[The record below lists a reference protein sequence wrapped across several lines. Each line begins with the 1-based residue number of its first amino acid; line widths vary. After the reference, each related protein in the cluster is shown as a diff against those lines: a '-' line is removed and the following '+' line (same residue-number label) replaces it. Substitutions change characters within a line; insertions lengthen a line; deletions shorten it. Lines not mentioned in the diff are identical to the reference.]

1 MELFTISLFLLLC
14 NLVSG
19 QAPGKSTDNHPKLET
34 FRCTVNDG
42 CQKQTNYIVADYS
55 QHEVRTASGVSCV
68 NRDNPPNSTACT
80 TPEECASN
88 CVIEAISDYS
98 AVAVNTSGTDI
109 QMRIFNDTGA
119 EIRPRVYLLEE
130 SKERYEM
137 ISLTGAEFTF
147 DVDMTKL
154 PCGLNA
160 ALYLSEMPSDGGKSS
175 SSLNKLGPSWGTGY
189 CDAQCFK
196 TSFING
202 VGNFEG
208 KGSCCNE
215 LDIWEA
221 NTRATHIAPHPCSQP
236 GLYKCVG
243 DECEQAGV
251 CDKAGCSWNP
261 NVINAT
267 HYYGT
272 GDKFTVDTTR
282 KFTVVTQFPSEN
294 GKLKELR
301 RLYVQDGKVIQNNVV
316 NINGPP
322 KINFMNDDYCQAT
335 GASQFSRLGGMEVMG
350 DAMTRGMVLA
360 LSVWWDHVTFMNWL
374 DVGNNGPCNT
384 TEGDP
389 LVAAKIVSNPEV
401 TFSNIRYGEINS
413 TLNMKL

>member
-1 MELFTISLFLLLC
+1 MALSIISVFLLLS

-19 QAPGKSTDNHPKLET
+19 QTPGKQTDNHPKLET

-42 CQKQTNYIVADYS
+42 CQKKTNYIVADSS
-55 QHEVRTASGVSCV
+55 QHQIKTSGGVSCA
-68 NRDNPPNSTACT
+68 NGDNPPNSTACT
-80 TPEECASN
+80 SPEDCASN
-88 CVIEAISDYS
+88 CVIEGISDYS
-98 AVAVNTSGTDI
+98 AIGVTTRGTDI
-109 QMRIFNDTGA
+109 RMTIFNNSGA

-130 SKERYEM
+130 NKKRYEM
-137 ISLTGAEFTF
+137 ISLTGSEFTF

-154 PCGLNA
+154 PCGLNG
-160 ALYLSEMPSDGGKSS
+160 ALYLSEMPPDGGKNS
-175 SSLNKLGPSWGTGY
+175 SSLNKLGPAWGTGY

-208 KGSCCNE
+208 SGSCCNE

-221 NTRATHIAPHPCSQP
+221 NARATQIAPHPCSKS
-236 GLYKCVG
+236 GLYKCAG
-243 DECEQAGV
+243 EECEKAGV

-261 NVINAT
+261 NVINVT
-267 HYYGT
+267 DYYGT
-272 GDKFTVDTTR
+272 GHSFKVDTAR

-301 RLYVQDGKVIQNNVV
+301 RMYVQDGQVIQNNVV
-316 NINGPP
+316 NIEGPP
-322 KINFMNDDYCQAT
+322 RINFMNDNYCQAT
-335 GASQFSRLGGMEVMG
+335 GASEFSRLGGMGVIG

-360 LSVWWDHVTFMNWL
+360 LSVWWDHDTFMQWL
-374 DVGNNGPCNT
+374 DVGNNGPCNA
-384 TEGDP
+384 TEGNP
-389 LVAAKIVSNPEV
+389 SVASQIVSNPEV